1 MDNTLLEFLETEGAV
16 YVKDVIPLELAKF
29 LTHVL
34 LRKSTSPDSHGDSQV
49 SNAKAIIDHEFL
61 TETLLEDMWPK
72 LESLLNTELL
82 PTYAYSR
89 LYGNGDK
96 LEKHIDRPACEVSM
110 TIQLGRSHNYSWPI
124 FMGNKRYDLAETEG
138 VVYLGTKIEHWRD
151 TCAGP
156 EDYYSG
162 QIFLHYVRKN
172 GDYADQACDSTVR
185 KPWSNMFVLNRN
197 HLMRNK

>member
-29 LTHVL
+29 FTHAL
-34 LRKSTSPDSHGDSQV
+34 LRKSTSPNSCGDFQV
-49 SNAKAIIDHEFL
+49 PTAKAILTGDFL

-72 LESLLNTELL
+72 LEFLLNTELL
-82 PTYAYSR
+82 PTYAYAR

-96 LEKHIDRPACEVSM
+96 LEKHIDRPSCEVSM
-110 TIQLGRSHNYSWPI
+110 TIQLGRSHHYSWPI

-138 VVYLGTKIEHWRD
+138 IVYLGTKIDHWRD
-151 TCAGP
+151 TCVGP

-172 GDYADQACDSTVR
+172 GDYADHA
-185 KPWSNMFVLNRN
+185 
-197 HLMRNK
+197 